1 MQRIIRMFLERT
13 QDEIDRQTSRLITQ
27 YLSEGE
33 MRNSIGHING
43 LQRAI
48 EILAEVQNQEEED

>member
-13 QDEIDRQTSRLITQ
+13 QDEIDAQTEYMLTQ

-33 MRNSIGHING
+33 MRNSIGLING
-43 LQRAI
+43 LRRAI